1 MTGDGGSA
9 VRPSEILDQESEMNH
24 TARPLDAATVPE
36 AFQRTVAQYGDKP
49 ALRTIDG
56 SLALTWSELGDRV
69 RSLAAGLAGAGLGAG
84 DTIAMLLPNT
94 PECHLV
100 DFAAVHLGAV
110 PFAIFNS
117 SPAEQIAHQLANAD
131 ARYVVTEQGFLP
143 KVLDAVSTLDGQVEQ
158 VILVDG
164 EVEGTVPLAALE
176 AAPAVGFD
184 FEAAWRAVRAED
196 LVTLIYT
203 SGTTGPP
210 KGAEWSHRTVMAEQR
225 ALDAALPMPTDGIIS
240 FLPMAHAGGRITAH
254 YMALGYGATITA
266 CPDMKQVPVALGAT
280 RPDAF
285 FSVPRLWE
293 KLQVAI
299 EGMIAAQPDE
309 QRVAL
314 QEVLDLGLE
323 RVRAVESGSGVPA
336 GEAAALVVRHDAI
349 LPRLSPLLGRL
360 GLDNIKAA
368 FVGGAPSSPELS
380 QFFRAVGVPMLEAY
394 GLTEGSLNVFNRVD
408 DYKTGT
414 AGKPLPGVEVRLA
427 DDGELLCRADLN
439 FTGYRKQPEATAE
452 ALDDDGWL
460 HTGDIATIDEQGFI
474 AIVDRKKEIIITSAG
489 KNMSPANIESTVR
502 GESSLIG
509 QVVAIGDGRKYVTA
523 LITLDPEAAPV
534 HAKNLGLGE
543 LPLEELVTSPVLL
556 AEIGAVVDRAN
567 KRLHGSEQIKRFTVL
582 GEAWLPDS
590 DELTPT
596 AKLKR
601 RIIHGKYAPQIEE
614 LYAE

>member
-1 MTGDGGSA
+1 
-9 VRPSEILDQESEMNH
+9 MNGND
-24 TARPLDAATVPE
+24 ARPLAAATVPE
-36 AFQRTVAQYGDKP
+36 AFQRTVAQYGDKV

-56 SLALTWSELGDRV
+56 SVKLTWVELAERV
-69 RSLAAGLAGAGLGAG
+69 ESIAAGLAGVGLGRG
-84 DTIAMLLPNT
+84 DTIAIMLPNT

-100 DFAAVHLGAV
+100 DFGAVHLGAV

-131 ARYVVTEQGFLP
+131 ARFVVTEQTFLP
-143 KVLDAVSTLDGQVEQ
+143 KVLDAIATLDGQVET

-164 EVEGTVPLAALE
+164 EAEGTVSLAALQG
-176 AAPAVGFD
+176 APAAGFD
-184 FEAAWRAVRAED
+184 FEAAWRAVEAED

-210 KGAEWSHRTVMAEQR
+210 KGAQWTHRTVMAEQR

-266 CPDMKQVPVALGAT
+266 CPNMQEVPIALGST
-280 RPDAF
+280 HPDAF

-309 QRVAL
+309 ERAAL
-314 QEVLDLGLE
+314 TEVLEVGLE

-336 GEAAALVVRHDAI
+336 EEAAALVERHEAI
-349 LPRLSPLLGRL
+349 LPRLAPLLGRL
-360 GLDNIKAA
+360 GLDNLKAA
-368 FVGGAPSSPELS
+368 FVGGAPSAPALS

-427 DDGELLCRADLN
+427 EDGELLCRGDLN
-439 FTGYRKQPEATAE
+439 FAGYRKQPEATAD
-452 ALDDDGWL
+452 ALDADGWL
-460 HTGDIATIDEQGFI
+460 HTGDIATIDEEGFI
-474 AIVDRKKEIIITSAG
+474 AIVDRKKEIIINSAG
-489 KNMSPANIESTVR
+489 KNMSPANIESAVR
-502 GESSLIG
+502 GESSLVG
-509 QVVAIGDGRKYVTA
+509 QVVAIGDARKYVTA

-534 HAKNLGLGE
+534 HAKKLGLEG
-543 LPLEELVTSPVLL
+543 LALEELVASPELL

-567 KRLHGSEQIKRFTVL
+567 TRLHGNEQIKKFHVL
-582 GEAWLPDS
+582 GSAWLPDS

-601 RIIHGKYAPQIEE
+601 RVIHVKYADQIEG